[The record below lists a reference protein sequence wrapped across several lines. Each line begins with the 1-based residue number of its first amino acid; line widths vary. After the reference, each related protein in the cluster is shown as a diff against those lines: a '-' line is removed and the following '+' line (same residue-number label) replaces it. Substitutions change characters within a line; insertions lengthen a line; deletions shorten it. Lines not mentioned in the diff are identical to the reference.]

1 MLVQPY
7 VLQRMAEEKEKEIK
21 KYSFSVLT
29 RLTRISSRKLTT
41 KSMISHQIRNHGLDF
56 RKAYRLCIAA

>member
-1 MLVQPY
+1 MLIQPQ
-7 VLQRMAEEKEKEIK
+7 VLQRMAEEREIQK
-21 KYSFSVLT
+21 TSFSVLT

-41 KSMISHQIRNHGLDF
+41 KSMITQQIRNHNLDF